1 MAKRIK
7 SLKKRNIKLIK
18 KKKHTMKN
26 RKIFSNSTLK
36 YRLYSNNLFV
46 KSKRKSFS

>member
-7 SLKKRNIKLIK
+7 SLKKRNIKLNK

-26 RKIFSNSTLK
+26 RKIFSQTLK

-46 KSKRKSFS
+46 KSKRKLFS